1 MRQTPEQGAQT
12 RKQGALTRK
21 QGARIRGQRIRA
33 REEGARLK
41 VLTEKRV
48 VEAVVEPWSAKILG
62 WAPLAGMI
70 FSVTFGIFISIAA
83 ICIAV
88 SSTQ

>member
-33 REEGARLK
+33 REERARLK

-48 VEAVVEPWSAKILG
+48 EDVVEPWSAKILG

-70 FSVTFGIFISIAA
+70 FSVTFGIFINIAA

-88 SSTQ
+88 LSTQ

>member
-1 MRQTPEQGAQT
+1 MKQTREQGART

-21 QGARIRGQRIRA
+21 QGARILEQRIRA
-33 REEGARLK
+33 LEERARLK

-48 VEAVVEPWSAKILG
+48 EDVVVPWSAKILG

-70 FSVTFGIFISIAA
+70 FSVTFGIFVSVTA

-88 SSTQ
+88 WSAE